1 MSNLQDTAFRKLLAS
16 FDEDGQG
23 HKTGQRDR
31 GTGFEKLAQI
41 YFRNEPKFQELFS
54 DVLTFADW
62 VREYAPSGSA
72 RDTGVDLVGVMR
84 DGSGFEAIQAKFY
97 SPDHTISKKELD
109 SFIAASN
116 RVDFI
121 SRRIIATTGKW
132 GDNAKTVMQ
141 TVEPLIHLTTL
152 SDLENAAI
160 DWGSY
165 LRTGEPTLLPR
176 KEPREEQQEAIA
188 KTVSTLKSGTV
199 EYPTKGRLLMACG
212 TGKTFT
218 SLKIAEE
225 LAGKG
230 KIVLFLAPSLHLVS
244 QTLTEWTQQSA
255 FKLSCFAVCSDS
267 EVGKKRD
274 DVGRV
279 ENDLDYPAT
288 TDATSLTKALTKA
301 RSVRDADER
310 MIVIFSTYHSS
321 PVIGEAQKLGLP
333 ALDLVICDEAHRTSG
348 AMHKDE
354 DTKAFQF
361 IHHPGGIAR
370 LRTLFMTAT
379 PRIFSSDALEKAKNA
394 DTTLY
399 SMDDEELYGPI
410 IHEISFAEAV
420 KKERLCPY
428 KIVVLGVSESDVAE
442 FVPTALADKDNNIT
456 LDVASRI
463 IGAWK
468 GLSRDDM
475 RGEDETRPM
484 HRAVAFCS
492 TIDPSK
498 KRSNNVASR
507 VIEKGFFNVVEEYRK
522 RKSKLPEEAAK
533 KEKPG
538 AYCEIR
544 HVDGGMNA
552 AEKSARL
559 DWLKDDAP
567 PFIDEDGKE
576 REVCRILSNVRC
588 LSEGVDVPAL
598 DAVVFLAPSSSEVDV
613 VQSVGRVMRRAP
625 GKKRGY
631 IIIPVVVPYGYT
643 ADEYFAKGSSSFR
656 TVWMV
661 LQALRAHDSSLDD
674 ELDRVNLGGKPDHTK
689 MEVVCVSASIPS
701 RNKKGKA
708 ESAANANS
716 VNKRLGAQGADERT
730 SEEEI
735 IDYGQQLVMQ
745 YGQREKL
752 ADALYARIVQ
762 KVGNRN
768 PFARWSKDVKR
779 IVDRHIISITRLLDG
794 QLPLGA
800 EHDAER
806 TLQDASAR
814 ARKVFDRLKAEIHAS
829 INPNVPDNE
838 IIEMLG
844 QHLVT
849 GPVFN
854 ALFGEN
860 GGHSSNPMTQALD
873 AVTHELYANGLTKEQ
888 KGLESFYDSIRARL
902 KDASPEMRQALTIQ
916 LYDDFFREAFKKQA
930 DKLGIVFTP
939 VPVVDFIIRSV
950 EHVLQTQFGCGMGDE
965 SVSVLDPFTGTGSFI
980 ARLIDLRQRQADGS
994 EGDYIIPTEKLAAK
1008 YEAAGKE
1015 DAILGKP
1022 GLWANELVLLAYYVA
1037 GINIATSYTARTGKK
1052 APFGGLC
1059 LTDTFNLTEHVQTDK
1074 TLHDGMGGY
1083 LKGNSDR
1090 ILAQESAPIR
1100 VIMGNPPYSAGAGK
1114 AGQAQNDKY
1123 EYLDKRIEETYARN
1137 SQSTNKNSLYDSYI
1151 RSIRWAS
1158 DRIGE
1163 QGVIGFVTNA
1173 GFIEGAASTG
1183 LRKAL
1188 ESEFSEIWIFHLRGL
1203 RGQKTAGDRAKKEGG
1218 QIFGMGSSAAIAI
1231 TILARKKT
1239 HTGKGQI
1246 HFCDIGDYLTAQ
1258 EAYARAGAELS
1269 NAPETDKF
1277 HWLYRFGSIAAI
1289 PSEASDAGQE
1299 TNPNGTFR
1307 RWQTL
1312 TPDEHGDWLNQRDD
1326 SFSAFMTM
1334 GGRKGEKGIFRIYS
1348 NGLKTNRD
1356 GWVWNFSRER
1366 IQQSVEQQVAA
1377 YEAERG
1383 RLNEFLP
1390 HGKKEARLNELKRS
1404 PDSATT
1410 ALSWTSGLQDMA
1422 AADKPLSTSDGEV
1435 CVGMYRPFTK
1445 EVLFF
1450 SRRLNERVY
1459 QLPQLFP
1466 EVGMK
1471 NRVICV
1477 TPDNAN
1483 LSCIMTDY
1491 LPDLELI
1498 HHAQCFPL
1506 YYYEPIKT
1514 IQPEGDMFG
1523 GMEEPAAARYKKK
1536 SAITPEGMAYFRK
1549 AWPKAQFDEEDIFYY
1564 VYGLLHAPD
1573 YRSHYATSLSKELP
1587 RIPCVKIED
1596 DFRAFSK
1603 AGRELAEL
1611 HLGYE
1616 AAEPYFALDDATHVH
1631 IKTKAGL
1638 TEEQLYR
1645 VEKMAFAK
1653 TRNEDGK
1660 RIPDRTHLI
1669 YNSHVEI
1676 TGIPLEAYEYQVNGK
1691 SALEWVMDRQQVKT
1705 DKRSGITNDPND
1717 WAISEARDPK
1727 WPLLLVLKVLRVA
1740 LETRKVLGTLPK
1752 MEL

>member
-1 MSNLQDTAFRKLLAS
+1 MPDFQISAFRKLLAS

-23 HKTGQRDR
+23 HRTGQRDR
-31 GTGFEKLAQI
+31 GTGFETLARI
-41 YFRNEPKFQELFS
+41 YFQNEPKFQALFS
-54 DVLTFADW
+54 EVLTFAEW
-62 VREYAPSGSA
+62 VKTYIPGGSA
-72 RDTGVDLVGVMR
+72 RDTGIDLVGVMR

-97 SPDHTISKKELD
+97 SPDHTISKGELD
-109 SFIAASN
+109 SFVSASN
-116 RVDFI
+116 RSEFT
-121 SRRIIATTGKW
+121 SRRIVATTGKW
-132 GDNAKTVMQ
+132 GDNANTIMQ
-141 TVEPLIHLTTL
+141 TVEPVIRLTTL

-160 DWGSY
+160 DWDRY
-165 LRTGEPTLLPR
+165 FRTEAPARLPR
-176 KEPREEQQEAIA
+176 KTPREEQQEAIA
-188 KTVSTLKSGTV
+188 KTVETLKGGTV
-199 EYPTKGRLLMACG
+199 DHPTKGRLLMACG

-218 SLKIAEE
+218 SLRIAEE

-255 FKLSCFAVCSDS
+255 LRLSCFAVCSDS

-279 ENDLDYPAT
+279 ENELDYPAT
-288 TDATSLTKALTKA
+288 TNATSLHEALIRA
-301 RSVRDADER
+301 QQAEDGAER
-310 MIVIFSTYHSS
+310 MTVIFSTYHSS
-321 PVIGEAQKLGLP
+321 PVIGEAQNLGLP

-348 AMHKDE
+348 AKGRDE
-354 DTKAFQF
+354 DTRAFQF
-361 IHHPGGIAR
+361 IHKPDGIKRA
-370 LRTLFMTAT
+370 RTLFMTAT

-442 FVPTALADKDNNIT
+442 FVPTALADKDNHIT

-484 HRAVAFCS
+484 RRAVAFCS

-498 KRSNNVASR
+498 KRSSNVASR
-507 VIEKGFFNVVEEYRK
+507 VIERGFSDVVEEYRK
-522 RKSKLPEEAAK
+522 RNGST
-533 KEKPG
+533 G
-538 AYCEIR
+538 AHCEIR
-544 HVDGGMNA
+544 HVDGGMHA
-552 AEKSARL
+552 AQKSGLL

-567 PFIDEDGKE
+567 PFVDEDGQE

-631 IIIPVVVPYGYT
+631 IIIPVVVPHGRT
-643 ADEYFAKGSSSFR
+643 ADDYFANGSSAFR

-674 ELDRVNLGGKPDHTK
+674 ELDRVNFGGRLDHTR
-689 MEVVCVSASIPS
+689 MEVVCVSS
-701 RNKKGKA
+701 RLPGKKPGKA
-708 ESAANANS
+708 ESASNS
-716 VNKRLGAQGADERT
+716 VNKRLGGQGADERA

-768 PFARWSKDVKR
+768 PFARWSKDVTR
-779 IVDRHIISITRLLDG
+779 IVNRHIISITRLLDG

-800 EHDAER
+800 EHEAER
-806 TLQDASAR
+806 TLQETSAR
-814 ARKVFDRLKAEIHAS
+814 ARKVFDRLKEEIHAS
-829 INPNVPDNE
+829 INPNVSEHE

-849 GPVFN
+849 GPVFD
-854 ALFGEN
+854 ALFGED

-873 AVTHELYANGLTKEQ
+873 AVTQELYANGLTKEQ
-888 KGLESFYDSIRARL
+888 QGLEGFYDSIRARL

-965 SVSVLDPFTGTGSFI
+965 KVSVLDPFTGTGSFI
-980 ARLIDLRQRQADGS
+980 ARLIDLKQRHADGS

-1008 YEAAGKE
+1008 YEAARKE

-1059 LTDTFNLTEHVQTDK
+1059 LTDTFNLTEHVKTDK

-1083 LKGNSDR
+1083 LKGNSER

-1100 VIMGNPPYSAGAGK
+1100 VIIGNPPYSAGASK

-1123 EYLDKRIEETYARN
+1123 EYLDKRIEETYAKN
-1137 SQSTNKNSLYDSYI
+1137 SKSTNKNSLYDSYI

-1163 QGVIGFVTNA
+1163 QGIIGFVTNA
-1173 GFIEGAASTG
+1173 GFIESAASTG
-1183 LRKAL
+1183 LRNAL
-1188 ESEFSEIWIFHLRGL
+1188 EAEFSEIWIFHLRGNA
-1203 RGQKTAGDRAKKEGG
+1203 RTSGEQRRQERDNVFGEGSRAPV
-1218 QIFGMGSSAAIAI
+1218 AI
-1231 TILARKKT
+1231 TILARRKG
-1239 HTGKGQI
+1239 HIGKGQI

-1258 EAYARAGAELS
+1258 EIYMHVGADLD
-1269 NAPETDKF
+1269 NAPVSDKF
-1277 HWLYRFGSIAAI
+1277 HWLHRFESIAGI
-1289 PSEASDAGQE
+1289 PDKAVDAGKD
-1299 TNPNGTFR
+1299 TNPDGIFR
-1307 RWQTL
+1307 CWQIL

-1334 GGRKGEKGIFRIYS
+1334 GSKKDEEGIFSVYS
-1348 NGLKTNRD
+1348 NGLKTQRD
-1356 GWVWNFSRER
+1356 AWVWNFSQER
-1366 IQQSVEQQVAA
+1366 VQRSVEQQVVT
-1377 YEAERG
+1377 YEAERN
-1383 RLNEFLP
+1383 RLGALP
-1390 HGKKEARLNELKRS
+1390 PDAKKDVRLNELKRS
-1404 PDSATT
+1404 PDFETT
-1410 ALSWTSGLQDMA
+1410 ALSWTRALQNDVVR
-1422 AADKPLSTSDGEV
+1422 DKPLSVSDGEV
-1435 CVGMYRPFTK
+1435 RVGMYRPFTK

-1450 SRRLNERVY
+1450 GRRLNEMIY
-1459 QLPQLFP
+1459 QLPRLFP
-1466 EVGMK
+1466 EAGTV
-1471 NRVICV
+1471 NRVICIAGLS
-1477 TPDNAN
+1477 DNMPP
-1483 LSCIMTDY
+1483 IIVDHI
-1491 LPDLELI
+1491 PDLHLI
-1498 HHAQCFPL
+1498 GDSQCFPL
-1506 YYYEPIKT
+1506 YHYESIKT
-1514 IQPEGDMFG
+1514 EHPEGDMFG
-1523 GMEEPAAARYKKK
+1523 SVEEAEAARYRKK
-1536 SAITPEGMAYFRK
+1536 SAITSEGMAYFRQ
-1549 AWPKAQFDEEDIFYY
+1549 AWPEAQFDEEDVFYY
-1564 VYGLLHAPD
+1564 IYGLLHAPD
-1573 YRSHYATSLSKELP
+1573 YRSRYATSLSKELP
-1587 RIPCVKIED
+1587 RIPCVKTED
-1596 DFRAFSK
+1596 DFWAFSR

-1616 AAEPYFALDDATHVH
+1616 TAEPCFALDDATHVH
-1631 IKTKAGL
+1631 IRTSPGL
-1638 TEEQLYR
+1638 KEEKLYR

-1653 TRNEDGK
+1653 TRNEDGR

-1669 YNSHVEI
+1669 YNEHIEI

-1705 DKRSGITNDPND
+1705 DRRSGITNDPND
-1717 WAISEARDPK
+1717 WALSEAKDPR
-1727 WPLLLVLKVLRVA
+1727 WPLLLFLKVMTVSLK
-1740 LETRKVLGTLPK
+1740 TRDVLGRLP
-1752 MEL
+1752 ELDM

>member
-1 MSNLQDTAFRKLLAS
+1 MSNSQGTAFRTLLAS

-41 YFRNEPKFQELFS
+41 YLQNEPKFQELFS
-54 DVLTFADW
+54 EVLTFADW
-62 VREYAPSGSA
+62 VKKYIPGGSA
-72 RDTGVDLVGVMR
+72 RDTGVDLVGVMQ

-116 RVDFI
+116 RADFI

-132 GDNAKTVMQ
+132 GDNAKATMQ
-141 TVEPLIHLTTL
+141 MVEPLIHLTTL

-160 DWGSY
+160 DWSQY
-165 LRTGEPTLLPR
+165 FKTGEPTLLPR
-176 KEPREEQQEAIA
+176 KTPREEQQEAIV
-188 KTVSTLKSGTV
+188 KTVSTLKGGTI
-199 EYPTKGRLLMACG
+199 EHPTKGRLLMACG

-218 SLKIAEE
+218 SLKIAEN

-230 KIVLFLAPSLHLVS
+230 KVVLFLAPSLHLVS

-255 FKLSCFAVCSDS
+255 IKLSCFAVCSDS

-288 TDATSLTKALTKA
+288 TDALGLTNALTKA
-301 RSVRDADER
+301 RSAKDADER

-348 AMHKDE
+348 AKRRDE
-354 DTKAFQF
+354 ETKAFQF
-361 IHHPGGIAR
+361 IHQPDGIKRA
-370 LRTLFMTAT
+370 RTLFMTAT
-379 PRIFSSDALEKAKNA
+379 PRIFSSDALEKAKDA

-442 FVPTALADKDNNIT
+442 FVPSTLSDKDNNIT

-498 KRSNNVASR
+498 KRSGNVASR
-507 VIEKGFFNVVEEYRK
+507 VIEKGFSDVVEEYRK

-631 IIIPVVVPYGYT
+631 IIIPVVVPHGYT
-643 ADEYFAKGSSSFR
+643 ADEYFAKGSSGFR

-674 ELDRVNLGGKPDHTK
+674 ELDRVNLGGQLDYTK
-689 MEVVCVSASIPS
+689 MEVVCVSARIPAKK
-701 RNKKGKA
+701 KKGKA
-708 ESAANANS
+708 ESAANS
-716 VNKRLGAQGADERT
+716 VNKHLNGQGADERA

-735 IDYGQQLVMQ
+735 TDYGQQLVMQ

-814 ARKVFDRLKAEIHAS
+814 ARKVFDKLKAEIHAS
-829 INPNVPDNE
+829 INPNVPDSD

-849 GPVFN
+849 GPVFD

-873 AVTHELYANGLTKEQ
+873 AVTQELYANGLTKEQ
-888 KGLESFYDSIRARL
+888 QGLESFYDSIRARL
-902 KDASPEMRQALTIQ
+902 KDASPESRQALTIQ

-965 SVSVLDPFTGTGSFI
+965 NVSVLDPFTGTGSFI

-1037 GINIATSYTARTGKK
+1037 GINIATSYTARTGKQ

-1059 LTDTFNLTEHVQTDK
+1059 LTDTFNLTEHVQTDR

-1100 VIMGNPPYSAGAGK
+1100 VIMGNPPYSAGASK

-1123 EYLDKRIEETYARN
+1123 EYLDKRIEETYARA
-1137 SQSTNKNSLYDSYI
+1137 SRAVRKAALYDSYI

-1173 GFIEGAASTG
+1173 GFIDSAASTG
-1183 LRKAL
+1183 LRNAL
-1188 ESEFSEIWIFHLRGL
+1188 ESEFSEIWIFHLRGNA
-1203 RGQKTAGDRAKKEGG
+1203 RTSGEQRRQEKDN
-1218 QIFGMGSSAAIAI
+1218 IFGQGSRAPVAI
-1231 TILARKKT
+1231 TILVRKKT

-1246 HFCDIGDYLTAQ
+1246 HFCDIGDYLSAQ
-1258 EAYARAGAELS
+1258 EIYARAGAELS

-1277 HWLYRFGSIAAI
+1277 HWLHRFGSIAAI
-1289 PSEASDAGQE
+1289 PSEALDAGKE
-1299 TNPNGTFR
+1299 TNPDGTFR

-1326 SFSAFMTM
+1326 SFSVFMTM
-1334 GGRKGEKGIFRIYS
+1334 GSKKGEKGILSLFS
-1348 NGLKTNRD
+1348 NGVVTARD
-1356 GWVWNFSRER
+1356 AWVWNFSRER
-1366 IQQSVEQQVAA
+1366 IQQSVEQQVAT
-1377 YEAERG
+1377 YEAERE
-1383 RLNEFLP
+1383 RLNELLP

-1404 PDSATT
+1404 PDFETT
-1410 ALSWTSGLQDMA
+1410 ALSWTRALQNDVVR
-1422 AADKPLSTSDGEV
+1422 DKPLFISDGEV
-1435 CVGMYRPFTK
+1435 RTGMYRPFTK
-1445 EVLFF
+1445 EVFFF
-1450 SRRLNERVY
+1450 SRRLNEMVY

-1466 EVGMK
+1466 EVGMENK
-1471 NRVICV
+1471 VICV
-1477 TPDNAN
+1477 TGNSASDFSAIMMDYIPDYN
-1483 LSCIMTDY
+1483 L
-1491 LPDLELI
+1491 LQAG
-1498 HHAQCFPL
+1498 AQCFPL
-1506 YYYEPIKT
+1506 YHYEPIKT
-1514 IQPEGDMFG
+1514 IQPEGDMFE

-1536 SAITPEGMAYFRK
+1536 RAITPEGMAYFRK
-1549 AWPKAQFDEEDIFYY
+1549 AWPKAQFDEEDVFYY
-1564 VYGLLHAPD
+1564 IYGLLHAPD

-1587 RIPCVKIED
+1587 RIPCVKTED
-1596 DFRAFSK
+1596 DFWAFSK
-1603 AGRELAEL
+1603 AGRALAEL

-1616 AAEPYFALDDATHVH
+1616 AAVPYFALDDATHVH

-1653 TRNEDGK
+1653 TRGEDGK
-1660 RIPDRTHLI
+1660 RIPDKTHLI
-1669 YNSHVEI
+1669 YNNHIEI

-1705 DKRSGITNDPND
+1705 DKRSTITNDPND
-1717 WAISEARDPK
+1717 WALAEAQDPK
-1727 WPLLLVLKVLRVA
+1727 WPLLLFLKVLHVA
-1740 LETRKVLGTLPK
+1740 LETREVLAMLPK
-1752 MEL
+1752 MAL